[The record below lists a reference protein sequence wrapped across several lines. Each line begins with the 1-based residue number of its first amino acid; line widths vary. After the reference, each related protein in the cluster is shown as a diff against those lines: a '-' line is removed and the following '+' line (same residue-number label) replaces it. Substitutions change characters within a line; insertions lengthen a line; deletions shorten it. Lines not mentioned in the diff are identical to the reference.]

1 MCKSTVNIESSI
13 VQPKRE
19 KMQIIQPVTK
29 NWGKWEEVRQCQKK
43 NGWLFS
49 TEFQSINSKYRKNMG
64 INYRQKQR

>member
-1 MCKSTVNIESSI
+1 
-13 VQPKRE
+13 
-19 KMQIIQPVTK
+19 MQIIQPVTK

-49 TEFQSINSKYRKNMG
+49 TEFQSINSKYRKKMG